1 MSNKSSFKFM
11 PFHWT
16 FEDEIDRS
24 NEIAQNIIRA
34 YGWNE
39 LNESVYIYVDDF
51 DIPIWLELPDEIE
64 WTEQQIMKVQIV
76 LKNMYYQNGNNPTTI
91 KRVYKEKLYYANI
104 EKNKEGG
111 YSNKKYSFI
120 EMTFRSLKAISSFTY
135 GLKKKP
141 LRVPGINLENLKI
154 HTAEPSITPVLKLLA
169 IANLPSSSWINC
181 KGIKITDEDKTSTK
195 THEYKVSWKNL
206 KKMDDEESISM
217 PIVYPKI
224 MSFDNEAY
232 SSVKGSMPNV
242 RNPNDKV
249 FMIGFTML
257 TQKGKDKEYQ
267 KYILSLSDPDEMD
280 GIILKKYKTE
290 ANLYIGFS
298 KLIRELDPDIIIGY
312 NIFGWDIPY
321 MHSRATELLRVQ
333 TEFENMSAVRGK
345 NAKLKEINWESSA
358 YGKQDLKYLDAEG
371 RLFIDLLPYIKRT
384 YKLSNYRLETVCEEI
399 LKDSNKDP
407 LKAKDLFK
415 IWEGKKPDQLSIV
428 AKYCAQDTWVTLQ
441 IFEKA
446 LIWFDLVESA
456 TTNGVPMFYL
466 YTKGQQIKM
475 YAQVLKY
482 CYYNNIIVQSN
493 AYEVKDDENYTG
505 AFVQEPKSGLYEYIL
520 PFDFASLYPSII
532 QAHNID
538 YSKLINDDIPEGRK
552 IPDELCHIFDWEDH
566 VNCLTGDTEV
576 SFNHLSVTLKNLES
590 KETWDKLLSFD
601 EGQNGI
607 LNSTINR
614 FLNQG
619 KKECLQITFQD
630 GSNIKCTPDHKFLN
644 INNNWIEAKELN
656 IDDRLKR
663 GCTKPLHDPL
673 QEFEQCK
680 GYEIKFN
687 TDTINQKT
695 RLGVPCRNN
704 IVINTI
710 QDYYIA
716 LAFMRILGYLETDGT
731 IGEKVATL
739 FIGHHLDLQSII
751 DDIVLVSKNA
761 PRVRR
766 GKFAWIV
773 VIPSNLVIEIKSLE
787 GIVQRKRM
795 FQDASY
801 PEIVFNCPTPLLR
814 EYLGGLF
821 GGDGCAPSL
830 NNKANTLG
838 QVSFIGTRHKDNSE
852 SLNNIFIRLKD
863 ILKNKYDID
872 SSITFTK
879 EKDDKITF
887 KLGIE
892 TSSTLKFKDNIGFR
906 YCCHKNYRL
915 ETACSYMR
923 LRDNVAKQR
932 QYCLDTTKQLY
943 EECNKKDKTISE
955 FLYKVQ
961 NEMKKNQPILNYY
974 SLPDYDWVHDKIKN
988 NKDQAKRA
996 TFHPKHFPTRE
1007 EYLKD
1012 IGAYNFFKDE
1022 NKICYSVKEGENV
1035 LPTFNMKIVDIRSIG
1050 IQDVYDIEV
1059 NSHHNFIANGIVTH
1073 NCNHDPEIILSTQR
1087 KKEREEKSIQKLI
1100 KEGMSDTEAKEH
1112 IRNKNAEKAP
1122 PKEKKVVCGHF
1133 RYRFLKKDVTGN
1145 GVIPTLLTNL
1155 LKARKDTRKII
1166 ASNKDKIKELK
1177 KEGKTEEAENLYD
1190 INIVLDKRQ
1199 NAYKVSANSMYGAM
1213 GVKKG
1218 YLPLLPGAMCVTAKG
1233 RESIKKAS
1241 AFLENE
1247 YKANVIYN
1255 DTDSCYTYFP
1265 QLEGKSSNEIWDYA
1279 EGIVKHMVDISL
1291 FPAPMKLEFEEKAY
1305 VKFMILTKKRYCAYM
1320 MDRDGR
1326 VSDKMLIRGIAL
1338 TRRDNC
1344 KFLRN
1349 VYEASIRYI
1358 LNNSNEIT
1366 KLSKEMEKKEIMN
1379 NYKISGLLDLI
1390 NDNVNDLFQRKY
1402 NYKDFVITQGLTKLE
1417 YKNKSP
1423 PAHFAVAQKM
1433 QNRGTPMVVGSRI
1446 EYVIIDL
1453 MRGYDKKI
1461 KKFEKTEDMGYFN
1474 EHKEILRIDYLHY
1487 LESQGMVPLEE
1498 LLRVCCHL
1506 EDEMEKIFNY
1516 RVAQNKVV
1524 YSLKKIFETKFKWVE

>member
-1 MSNKSSFKFM
+1 MSTSSMPSAKKSTEFKFM

-39 LNESVYIYVDDF
+39 LNESVYVYIDDF
-51 DIPIWLELPDEIE
+51 DIPIWIELPEEIE
-64 WTEQQIMKVQIV
+64 WTEQQIMKVQIA
-76 LKNMYYQNGNNPTTI
+76 LKNMYYSNGNNPTTI

-104 EKNKEGG
+104 EKNKDGG

-141 LRVPGINLENLKI
+141 LRVPGMNLENLKI

-169 IANLPSSSWINC
+169 IANLPSSNWINC
-181 KGIKITDEDKTSTK
+181 KGIKIADEDKTSTK
-195 THEYKVSWKNL
+195 THEYKVSWRHL
-206 KKMDDEESISM
+206 KKMEEEEAMNM

-267 KYILSLSDPDEMD
+267 RYILSLSNPSEMD
-280 GIILKKYKTE
+280 DVILIKYKTE
-290 ANLYIGFS
+290 ADLYVGFS

-321 MHSRATELLRVQ
+321 MHNRATELLRVQ

-415 IWEGKKPDQLSIV
+415 IWEGKKPDELAV
-428 AKYCAQDTWVTLQ
+428 VGKYCAQDTWVTLQ

-482 CYYNNIIVQSN
+482 CYHNNIIVQSN

-505 AFVQEPKSGLYEYIL
+505 AFVQDPKAGLYEYIL

-538 YSKLINDDIPEGRK
+538 YSKLVNDDIPEGRK

-566 VNCLTGDTEV
+566 N
-576 SFNHLSVTLKNLES
+576 
-590 KETWDKLLSFD
+590 
-601 EGQNGI
+601 
-607 LNSTINR
+607 
-614 FLNQG
+614 
-619 KKECLQITFQD
+619 
-630 GSNIKCTPDHKFLN
+630 
-644 INNNWIEAKELN
+644 
-656 IDDRLKR
+656 
-663 GCTKPLHDPL
+663 
-673 QEFEQCK
+673 
-680 GYEIKFN
+680 
-687 TDTINQKT
+687 
-695 RLGVPCRNN
+695 
-704 IVINTI
+704 
-710 QDYYIA
+710 
-716 LAFMRILGYLETDGT
+716 
-731 IGEKVATL
+731 
-739 FIGHHLDLQSII
+739 
-751 DDIVLVSKNA
+751 
-761 PRVRR
+761 
-766 GKFAWIV
+766 
-773 VIPSNLVIEIKSLE
+773 
-787 GIVQRKRM
+787 
-795 FQDASY
+795 
-801 PEIVFNCPTPLLR
+801 
-814 EYLGGLF
+814 
-821 GGDGCAPSL
+821 
-830 NNKANTLG
+830 
-838 QVSFIGTRHKDNSE
+838 
-852 SLNNIFIRLKD
+852 
-863 ILKNKYDID
+863 
-872 SSITFTK
+872 
-879 EKDDKITF
+879 
-887 KLGIE
+887 
-892 TSSTLKFKDNIGFR
+892 
-906 YCCHKNYRL
+906 
-915 ETACSYMR
+915 
-923 LRDNVAKQR
+923 
-932 QYCLDTTKQLY
+932 
-943 EECNKKDKTISE
+943 
-955 FLYKVQ
+955 
-961 NEMKKNQPILNYY
+961 
-974 SLPDYDWVHDKIKN
+974 
-988 NKDQAKRA
+988 
-996 TFHPKHFPTRE
+996 
-1007 EYLKD
+1007 
-1012 IGAYNFFKDE
+1012 
-1022 NKICYSVKEGENV
+1022 
-1035 LPTFNMKIVDIRSIG
+1035 
-1050 IQDVYDIEV
+1050 
-1059 NSHHNFIANGIVTH
+1059 

-1100 KEGMSDTEAKEH
+1100 KEGMTESEAKEH

-1133 RYRFLKKDVTGN
+1133 RYRFLKKDITGN
-1145 GVIPTLLTNL
+1145 GVVPTLLTNL

-1166 ASNKDKIKELK
+1166 AANKDKIKELK
-1177 KEGKTEEAENLYD
+1177 KEGKNEEAENLYD

-1265 QLEGKSSNEIWDYA
+1265 QLEGKSPNEIWDYA
-1279 EGIVKHMVDISL
+1279 EGIVQHMVDINL
-1291 FPAPMKLEFEEKAY
+1291 FPAPMKLEYEEKAY
-1305 VKFMILTKKRYCAYM
+1305 VKFMILTKKSYCAYV

-1338 TRRDNC
+1338 SRRDNC

-1366 KLSKEMEKKEIMN
+1366 KLSKEMEKKEIMGN
-1379 NYKISGLLDLI
+1379 AKIAGLLDLI
-1390 NDNVNDLFQRKY
+1390 NENVNDLFQRKY
-1402 NYKDFVITQGLTKLE
+1402 GYKDFVITQGLTKLE

-1433 QNRGTPMVVGSRI
+1433 QNRGTPIVVGSRI

-1474 EHKEILRIDYLHY
+1474 EHKDILRIDYLHY
-1487 LESQGMVPLEE
+1487 LESQGMIPLDE